1 MSITRFLLR
10 QITLK
15 AIMGRTMA
23 EDRVRDSSIQNLEA
37 ALENA
42 PKPIALVYT
51 DDSDFV
57 PIGRELTGGQGTQ
70 HLVILI
76 SNSGFVKIKKEKENP
91 DDEDEEEGAFIF
103 PVTDETLEMSLD
115 IMESQIQRA
124 LNDPQNPWADLW
136 MKIVSKVEKWS
147 SNRGQSDKKGT
158 RFAARQIIMQIE
170 TLHDPV
176 PGGELEGVW
185 PEIIAAIKADPDPD
199 FAGLGAIVEDYLT
212 GKPMGSIRRKGL
224 DLGMPYS
231 SLEGIGVGAIV
242 PDGEGGSLP
251 ETMVEIDMIDEG
263 KIE

>member
-10 QITLK
+10 QITMK
-15 AIMGRTMA
+15 AITGRTMA

-37 ALENA
+37 ALADA

-76 SNSGFVKIKKEKENP
+76 SNSGFVKLKKENP
-91 DDEDEEEGAFIF
+91 EEGEEEEEGAFVF

-136 MKIVSKVEKWS
+136 MKIVCKVEKWS

-158 RFAARQIIMQIE
+158 RFAARQIIMQLE
-170 TLHDPV
+170 TLHDPI

-185 PEIIAAIKADPDPD
+185 PETIAAIKADPDPD
-199 FAGLGAIVEDYLT
+199 FAGLGAIVEDYLA
-212 GKPMGSIRRKGL
+212 GKPIAQIRRNGF

-231 SLEGIGVGAIV
+231 SLKGIGLGAIV
-242 PDGEGGSLP
+242 PTDDGGSLP
-251 ETMVEIDMIDEG
+251 EEMTEIDITDEG